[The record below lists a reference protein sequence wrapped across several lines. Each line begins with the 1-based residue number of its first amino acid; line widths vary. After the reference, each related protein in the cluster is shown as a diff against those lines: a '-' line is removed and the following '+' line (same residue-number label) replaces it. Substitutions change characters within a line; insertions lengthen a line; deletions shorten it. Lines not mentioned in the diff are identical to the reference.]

1 MLIIPVGII
10 YFFLYYFI
18 FKFLIKKFDL
28 KTPGREDDDEETKLY
43 TKADECTQGSGQ
55 CRCCA

>member
-1 MLIIPVGII
+1 MTRPAGCVIIPVGII

-28 KTPGREDDDEETKLY
+28 QDAGT
-43 TKADECTQGSGQ
+43 
-55 CRCCA
+55 